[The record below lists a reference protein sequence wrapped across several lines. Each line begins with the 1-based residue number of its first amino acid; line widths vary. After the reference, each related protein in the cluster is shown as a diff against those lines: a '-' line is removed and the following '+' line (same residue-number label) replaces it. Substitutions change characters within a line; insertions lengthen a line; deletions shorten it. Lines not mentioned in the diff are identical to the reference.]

1 MNLTS
6 AGVAPTFDKSR
17 ACSAPT
23 VRLSCPG
30 APGWTIA
37 GLPLTL
43 AVRQAVP
50 QAATR
55 RSAERL
61 REVLVIIRRPMTV
74 GLLENPTVPTGSRR
88 ISPGGR
94 LAGNALAGVPPPP
107 CRRRGLGAAPPPPRA
122 APPGG
127 GFPAPPPRGP
137 PPPPAPP

>member
-94 LAGNALAGVPPPP
+94 LAGDALAVGPSPPFRPP
-107 CRRRGLGAAPPPPRA
+107 ALASCARPRFAPPP
-122 APPGG
+122 
-127 GFPAPPPRGP
+127 
-137 PPPPAPP
+137 